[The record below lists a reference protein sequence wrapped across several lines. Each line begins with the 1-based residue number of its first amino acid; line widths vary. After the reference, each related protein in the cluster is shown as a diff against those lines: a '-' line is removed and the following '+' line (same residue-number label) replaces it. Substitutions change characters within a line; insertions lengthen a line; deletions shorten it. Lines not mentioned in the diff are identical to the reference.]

1 MTLMKHELKQGMLS
15 LIIWT
20 ISIAFLMVICIFL
33 FPEMKGEM
41 NEVGD
46 LFSSMG
52 SFTAAFGMDQVSFGT
67 LEGFYAVECGNIL
80 GLGGAFFAAFC
91 AVTMLSKEE
100 KDHTGEFLLT
110 HPISRNYV
118 ITGKLAAVIL
128 EIILLNLLVL
138 ASSYVSLIAIGEEIP
153 WKEILLLHLAYFFLQ
168 LEIGGICFG
177 ISAFIRRGTMGIVLG
192 LASVFYF
199 LNIVANISDK
209 VDFLRY
215 ITPFAYAEGTDIVT
229 SGKLE
234 TGILALGL
242 VYGGAG
248 ILTAY
253 WQYNRK
259 DIH

>member
-1 MTLMKHELKQGMLS
+1 
-15 LIIWT
+15 
-20 ISIAFLMVICIFL
+20 
-33 FPEMKGEM
+33 
-41 NEVGD
+41 
-46 LFSSMG
+46 
-52 SFTAAFGMDQVSFGT
+52 
-67 LEGFYAVECGNIL
+67 
-80 GLGGAFFAAFC
+80 
-91 AVTMLSKEE
+91 
-100 KDHTGEFLLT
+100 
-110 HPISRNYV
+110 
-118 ITGKLAAVIL
+118 
-128 EIILLNLLVL
+128 
-138 ASSYVSLIAIGEEIP
+138 
-153 WKEILLLHLAYFFLQ
+153 
-168 LEIGGICFG
+168 
-177 ISAFIRRGTMGIVLG
+177 MGIGLG